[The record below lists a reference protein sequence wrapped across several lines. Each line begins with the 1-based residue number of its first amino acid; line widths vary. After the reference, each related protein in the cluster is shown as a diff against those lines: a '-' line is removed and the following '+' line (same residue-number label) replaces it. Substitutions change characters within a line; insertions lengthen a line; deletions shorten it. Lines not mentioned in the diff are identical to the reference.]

1 MKRELF
7 TQSELSQL
15 ERTHKDGIT
24 SQELVKLLAGRGVKF
39 SEATL
44 RKYVQMGL
52 LPRSRRVGR
61 KGQRRGSIG
70 LYPPSIIAQIS
81 AIKSGLKGN
90 MTLDAMR
97 SRSGII
103 ADLEVLAAAFSR
115 IRATMKG
122 ASKSDRHLRDLED
135 EWKIFDNEFS
145 KLHERLQA
153 LVQSRFFEG
162 AVTDGKNVPT
172 REET

>member
-1 MKRELF
+1 
-7 TQSELSQL
+7 
-15 ERTHKDGIT
+15 
-24 SQELVKLLAGRGVKF
+24 
-39 SEATL
+39 
-44 RKYVQMGL
+44 
-52 LPRSRRVGR
+52 
-61 KGQRRGSIG
+61 
-70 LYPPSIIAQIS
+70 
-81 AIKSGLKGN
+81 

-122 ASKSDRHLRDLED
+122 AGKNDRHLRDLED